1 MRRAEAAA
9 LAQGYFAILVP
20 AYAAQRGAEAAA
32 SAQAEFANLLA
43 AYRAALDA
51 LPPRHA
57 AGVTAYVAA
66 LHAEAAARRTESNRL
81 RAALEARTRGDHRNE
96 GARP

>member
-1 MRRAEAAA
+1 M
-9 LAQGYFAILVP
+9 V
-20 AYAAQRGAEAAA
+20 YAAPRPTPLSQARDAQREC
-32 SAQAEFANLLA
+32 LP

-81 RAALEARTRGDHRNE
+81 RAALEARTRGDHRTE